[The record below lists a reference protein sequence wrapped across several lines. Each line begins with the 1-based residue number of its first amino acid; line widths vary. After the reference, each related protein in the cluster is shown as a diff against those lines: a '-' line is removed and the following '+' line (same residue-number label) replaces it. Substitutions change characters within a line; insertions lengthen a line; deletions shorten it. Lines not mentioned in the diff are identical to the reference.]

1 MARVRHRSAPAGQAQ
16 DAAMACS
23 MQGVPPGSTE
33 RPHRTIQRKGKR
45 MNTILR
51 NVAAACSIAIAAAAC
66 ASSIPRAER
75 LATYQSF
82 AGEPVKQIR
91 YFSPQGWEEVDDDH
105 ILLSMR
111 PTEVYLVRLSG
122 PCLQYDNG
130 AVAMAVTN
138 TGGWIQNKF
147 DYISFGTGMRCRIEE

>member
-1 MARVRHRSAPAGQAQ
+1 
-16 DAAMACS
+16 
-23 MQGVPPGSTE
+23 
-33 RPHRTIQRKGKR
+33 

-51 NVAAACSIAIAAAAC
+51 NVAAACSVAIAAAAC
-66 ASSIPRAER
+66 ASSMPRAER
-75 LATYQSF
+75 LALYQSF
-82 AGEPVKQIR
+82 AGEPVRQIR

-105 ILLSMR
+105 IVLSMR
-111 PTEVYLVRLSG
+111 PSEVYLVRLSG

-147 DYISFGTGMRCRIEE
+147 DYVSFGTGMRCRIEEMRPIDMAGLRASRQG